1 MVYCTP
7 PHTHRENTM
16 RRYIYQLDF
25 YANDTLL
32 TSRIVELHADDTHD
46 PEVRAYEISDS
57 LISQSSSLATL
68 VDQVEAI
75 QLV

>member
-1 MVYCTP
+1 MQ
-7 PHTHRENTM
+7 
-16 RRYIYQLDF
+16 RYIYQLDF

-32 TSRIVELHADDTHD
+32 TSKIVELHVDDTQD

-57 LISQSSSLATL
+57 LISQSSSLTTL